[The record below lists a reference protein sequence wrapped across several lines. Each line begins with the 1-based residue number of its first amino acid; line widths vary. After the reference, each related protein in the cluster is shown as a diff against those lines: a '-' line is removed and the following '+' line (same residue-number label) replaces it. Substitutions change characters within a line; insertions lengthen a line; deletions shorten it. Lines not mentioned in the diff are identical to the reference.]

1 MISSAWRQPLK
12 RFLRRLLLLAEGCIA
27 RWPIAAFRFWPM
39 EQKKIAGVPLL
50 SVCLEGNNI
59 IFNLNLI
66 KTLLSLA
73 FQRIGPVEVLLL
85 SECSANDLKKLTV
98 GFKSLDIRIFNSED
112 LSEQV
117 NGPDF
122 LLAHTL
128 GEFVIFMPIGAI
140 VSSQLTALLA
150 ERVHTV
156 ANNMALELDEI
167 ILKPNGFI
175 DDVWLSR
182 RRWGPYELKSSIC
195 CAGRLLRKGQQS
207 GASFHNPQQIVG
219 LQGCWIQLPG
229 RDWQLPDQIKP
240 LPVAV
245 SNLDQQ
251 LTVVIPTIRS
261 CDPEGNPLVLGL
273 LRLLAEQVEVS
284 IDVVVVDAGSDPSIF
299 YANLISGA
307 IKSLKVVPFA
317 ADGAEFNFSAKVN
330 AGIAA
335 VTTEIVVLLNDDLQ
349 PLTTSSIAA
358 LLGPL
363 SKPEV
368 GIVGA
373 QLLFP
378 DGSLQH
384 GGVITGLARP
394 PFHPRH
400 GIKLNGQRLQLW
412 LNSLRE
418 VSAVTGA
425 VMAFRCS
432 KLAMLKGFDESLA
445 VEFNDTDFCLRAR
458 DNGFLIIYQG
468 ASLFRHLE
476 KASRSQNGYLSSI
489 NVERKLFFKRWHK
502 RLGSDPMLD
511 DPYMH
516 PWLHVGDV
524 HQLLPNWHNSAF
536 IEIYCRRVK
545 LKAKKLFL
553 ELGF

>member
-1 MISSAWRQPLK
+1 M
-12 RFLRRLLLLAEGCIA
+12 
-27 RWPIAAFRFWPM
+27 
-39 EQKKIAGVPLL
+39 
-50 SVCLEGNNI
+50 
-59 IFNLNLI
+59 
-66 KTLLSLA
+66 
-73 FQRIGPVEVLLL
+73 
-85 SECSANDLKKLTV
+85 
-98 GFKSLDIRIFNSED
+98 
-112 LSEQV
+112 
-117 NGPDF
+117 
-122 LLAHTL
+122 
-128 GEFVIFMPIGAI
+128 
-140 VSSQLTALLA
+140 
-150 ERVHTV
+150 
-156 ANNMALELDEI
+156 
-167 ILKPNGFI
+167 
-175 DDVWLSR
+175 
-182 RRWGPYELKSSIC
+182 
-195 CAGRLLRKGQQS
+195 
-207 GASFHNPQQIVG
+207 
-219 LQGCWIQLPG
+219 
-229 RDWQLPDQIKP
+229 
-240 LPVAV
+240 
-245 SNLDQQ
+245 
-251 LTVVIPTIRS
+251 
-261 CDPEGNPLVLGL
+261 
-273 LRLLAEQVEVS
+273 
-284 IDVVVVDAGSDPSIF
+284 
-299 YANLISGA
+299 
-307 IKSLKVVPFA
+307 
-317 ADGAEFNFSAKVN
+317 
-330 AGIAA
+330 
-335 VTTEIVVLLNDDLQ
+335 Q

-384 GGVITGLARP
+384 AGVITGLARP

-432 KLAMLKGFDESLA
+432 KFAMLKGFDESLA

-502 RLGSDPMLD
+502 RLRSDLMLD
-511 DPYMH
+511 DPDMH

-545 LKAKKLFL
+545 LKANKLFS
-553 ELGF
+553 ELRFGR